1 MRLIRRLA
9 DWPADARNGTVATIG
24 NFDGAHLGHRAML
37 RAVHERAAALDVGTT
52 VVSFEP
58 LPHEFF
64 APERAPGRLQ
74 GLRERVA
81 SLDALD
87 VDRLLLLTFDAERA
101 AQDADAFVRE
111 VLVGTLA
118 VRHVVIGDDF
128 RFGRDRWGNLASLE
142 AAGREHGFSVA
153 ACETVELD
161 GARISSSRIRAHL
174 AAGELDAAARLLGRP
189 YRVSGR
195 VVHGEK
201 VGRTL
206 GFPTA
211 NVALGD
217 HRPPPR
223 GVFAVHATDIADGRR
238 WPAVANLGERPTV
251 GGRKL
256 LLEVH
261 VLDASPGALRTP
273 PRRRLREP
281 HPPRAALRLAR
292 RAQGADR
299 PRRGRRAL
307 GAGGRRVKGPH
318 PIVAIAMSF
327 ALLASA
333 SHGAVPMRN
342 ATLDA
347 PDTAARAGAPIDRGH
362 PTATRFATGTF
373 DKVHEPSGVTRL
385 GDGTLIVVE
394 DEPRRPMRRVTIAVD
409 ADALDG
415 RDPTAGDA
423 IRVVDEKRLK
433 IAKGEREDVGELDD
447 LEGVA
452 RDAADRVFVVGSH
465 DDAGERAASDRQKL
479 VRYALEDGRA
489 RDVVVSRR
497 LRQDLLDAHPGIAGE
512 IADGG
517 RTDGAL
523 NIEALAVDRRRGHL
537 LIGLRTPRLDKDA
550 VIVRLSNP
558 DAYVEGEAPAAFDA
572 APWTLDLDKGGLRAL
587 AYDDGTDQ
595 LLIVSRRESGKGGA
609 FKLWRVA
616 ADGAAPPVRIR
627 LPDEKDPFDDVE
639 GLVPL
644 GDGAGVLF
652 VRDDGRR
659 DGREGGGWFA
669 VSRER
674 LGLE

>member
-1 MRLIRRLA
+1 MRSTRETPAPAVPAGSRRSPSAPPCSPAPASRPPSGAIRR
-9 DWPADARNGTVATIG
+9 
-24 NFDGAHLGHRAML
+24 
-37 RAVHERAAALDVGTT
+37 
-52 VVSFEP
+52 
-58 LPHEFF
+58 
-64 APERAPGRLQ
+64 
-74 GLRERVA
+74 
-81 SLDALD
+81 
-87 VDRLLLLTFDAERA
+87 
-101 AQDADAFVRE
+101 
-111 VLVGTLA
+111 
-118 VRHVVIGDDF
+118 
-128 RFGRDRWGNLASLE
+128 
-142 AAGREHGFSVA
+142 
-153 ACETVELD
+153 
-161 GARISSSRIRAHL
+161 SST
-174 AAGELDAAARLLGRP
+174 
-189 YRVSGR
+189 SGP
-195 VVHGEK
+195 
-201 VGRTL
+201 RT
-206 GFPTA
+206 
-211 NVALGD
+211 
-217 HRPPPR
+217 
-223 GVFAVHATDIADGRR
+223 
-238 WPAVANLGERPTV
+238 
-251 GGRKL
+251 
-256 LLEVH
+256 
-261 VLDASPGALRTP
+261 
-273 PRRRLREP
+273 
-281 HPPRAALRLAR
+281 
-292 RAQGADR
+292 
-299 PRRGRRAL
+299 RRGRR
-307 GAGGRRVKGPH
+307 
-318 PIVAIAMSF
+318 
-327 ALLASA
+327 
-333 SHGAVPMRN
+333 
-342 ATLDA
+342 
-347 PDTAARAGAPIDRGH
+347 
-362 PTATRFATGTF
+362 
-373 DKVHEPSGVTRL
+373 
-385 GDGTLIVVE
+385 
-394 DEPRRPMRRVTIAVD
+394 
-409 ADALDG
+409 
-415 RDPTAGDA
+415 
-423 IRVVDEKRLK
+423 KRLK

-452 RDAADRVFVVGSH
+452 RDATDRVFVVGSH

-517 RTDGAL
+517 RTDGML

-616 ADGAAPPVRIR
+616 ADGTAPPVRIR